1 MPPELYQDTIS
12 FLITDVARLMRSEF
26 DRRTSGA
33 GIGLTPGEARILF
46 SVSRAG
52 PVRQAVLAERVGL
65 EAMTLSTYLD
75 RLEERGLLTRTTDPT
90 DRRAKLVQVRPEAEP
105 IMQEIGRIGAQLRA
119 DMSATIN
126 PAQMDQLRQSLIE
139 MRDRLIE
146 MRPECSKGTS
156 KA

>member
-1 MPPELYQDTIS
+1 MPTELYHDTIS
-12 FLITDVARLMRSEF
+12 FLISDVARLMRSEF
-26 DRRTSGA
+26 DRRTSDV
-33 GIGLTPGEARILF
+33 GIGLTPGEARILV

-75 RLEERGLLTRTTDPT
+75 RLEDRGLLTRTTDPT
-90 DRRAKLVQVRPEAEP
+90 DRRAKLVQARPEAEP
-105 IMQEIGRIGAQLRA
+105 IMKEIGRIGTQLRA

-126 PAQMDQLRQSLIE
+126 PAQMDQLRQSLAQ
-139 MRDRLIE
+139 MRDCLIE

>member
-139 MRDRLIE
+139 MRDCLIE